1 MLPDVSEALESPG
14 WAEGGCLGWA
24 VGRKGGKGGVAGP
37 LAQGTSSL
45 GEQLMGHRLLEL
57 RPDGRR

>member
-1 MLPDVSEALESPG
+1 MSLRLWSPLLGLERV
-14 WAEGGCLGWA
+14 LGWA
-24 VGRKGGKGGVAGP
+24 VGRKGEMGGVAGP

-45 GEQLMGHRLLEL
+45 DEQLMGHRLLEL